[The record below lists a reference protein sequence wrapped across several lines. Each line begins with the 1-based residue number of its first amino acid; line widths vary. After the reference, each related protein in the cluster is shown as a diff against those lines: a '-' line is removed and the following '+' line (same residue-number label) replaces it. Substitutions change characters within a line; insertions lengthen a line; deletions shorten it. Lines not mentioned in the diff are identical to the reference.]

1 MIQMSA
7 SFTPHSSG
15 RRSSVFHHSYHA
27 SPTYTEVALA
37 LSKVASSKVASPSSS
52 TLNDDDDSNSNMP
65 SQTIHRRDNTARYII
80 VPILSIL
87 PFVTWNHHDPTVT
100 LQPPMAYALQEKNEA
115 LW

>member
-1 MIQMSA
+1 MIQVAA
-7 SFTPHSSG
+7 SFTPYSSG
-15 RRSSVFHHSYHA
+15 RSSVFHHSYHA

-37 LSKVASSKVASPSSS
+37 LSKVASPSSS

-80 VPILSIL
+80 VPILSII
-87 PFVTWNHHDPTVT
+87 PFVTWNHHDPIVT
-100 LQPPMAYALQEKNEA
+100 LQPPMAYALQEKNEV